1 LNQEFYRQ
9 KVSPCLGDFSDWD
22 QFNLGDKLKK
32 KKEKKKEDINPIE
45 FCLSKG
51 LTFDP
56 LLHSLIL
63 KAQKR
68 KKGAFFF
75 PSIGMHQ
82 RIHLNSIFFSRDPM
96 GLLFWVKKAFRELLL
111 FVSWVPSAH
120 HQTKQISLGI

>member
-51 LTFDP
+51 STFDP
-56 LLHSLIL
+56 LLYSLIL

-68 KKGAFFF
+68 KKGALKKRSFLF
-75 PSIGMHQ
+75 PFHWYASKDTFEFY
-82 RIHLNSIFFSRDPM
+82 IFLSGPY
-96 GLLFWVKKAFRELLL
+96 G
-111 FVSWVPSAH
+111 PSFLGE
-120 HQTKQISLGI
+120 KSL